1 MKQLYT
7 NKDLQEFFQV
17 GRHTL
22 LNWREKGLPFVKIG
36 GTIRYDLDEVKE
48 WVEKQNKEEA

>member
-36 GTIRYDLDEVKE
+36 GTIRYDLDEVKG
-48 WVEKQNKEEA
+48 WVKKQNKEEA